1 MRSMEQEVLKI
12 CSFYIN
18 KAEPVLDTDLRNMYP
33 MVDRIKILDECL
45 EYENLYHDAKLQL
58 ILAYL
63 ECYEHITD
71 ILEQHRMIQAIV
83 DEMARRP
90 KLNLMGT
97 HFRDSYM
104 AEIECI
110 KERTKLIRK
119 IMKMLMLDEYETNKN
134 VREYL
139 EKCYRLLHE

>member
-1 MRSMEQEVLKI
+1 
-12 CSFYIN
+12 
-18 KAEPVLDTDLRNMYP
+18 
-33 MVDRIKILDECL
+33 
-45 EYENLYHDAKLQL
+45 
-58 ILAYL
+58 
-63 ECYEHITD
+63 
-71 ILEQHRMIQAIV
+71 MIQAIV

-97 HFRDSYM
+97 HFRDSYL